1 TVVTATGIFNVST
14 ATCSYGC
21 VNCCGF
27 TGFAI
32 APGNVVCFIGDSLL
46 LSAQGTDCLG
56 HTTAFQNVTWGSS
69 QTAVMTV
76 DNSGLMS
83 AVSVGQSTISA
94 QLSDT
99 EITQGQFCAPVPICP
114 TARPV
119 IPTDGTTVRVEVPTA
134 DIVGDIIA
142 VSLAPTDLSGT
153 LAVIAQGPS
162 VNKTIF
168 NGTQSGGTPT
178 SSFN

>member
-1 TVVTATGIFNVST
+1 
-14 ATCSYGC
+14 
-21 VNCCGF
+21 
-27 TGFAI
+27 
-32 APGNVVCFIGDSLL
+32 
-46 LSAQGTDCLG
+46 
-56 HTTAFQNVTWGSS
+56 
-69 QTAVMTV
+69 
-76 DNSGLMS
+76 MS

-178 SSFN
+178 FSFNRTSLPVGSYTSVNATWNSTQPGPAHVRPFDGVT